1 MMNKTKVKT
10 TKTVYPQIYDYIL
23 PNLSEK
29 DGWQKI
35 GYTERENVDTRI
47 LEQVKTA
54 AVDYSKEYQKRWVK
68 TARFEGEFENDDEGW
83 FDDKK
88 FHHFLKQHTIP
99 NGEQGKE
106 WFYFN
111 GTPEVAEQL
120 FDQFVKKDFS
130 GVQIS
135 NQGTDY
141 QLRTEQ
147 QDAVNQSLEYFQN
160 HENGEFLWNAKPRFG
175 KTLSTYDL
183 ARKLDAQMVLI
194 VTNRPAIANSWY
206 DDFEK
211 FIAWQTDYKFVSES
225 DSLKNRPTLSRSEW
239 INTFGVDENAKLIEF
254 ISLQDLKGSRYF
266 GGAYDKLK
274 EVADLEWDLL
284 VIDEAHEGV
293 DTFKTDIAFEHIK
306 RKNTLHLTGT
316 PFKALAAGKF
326 SSDAIYNWSY
336 EDEQNAKAVWEVAN
350 EENSPYHNL
359 PTLNLFTYQLSQMI
373 TDKINQGASLS
384 DSDNVDYTFDLNEF
398 FKTKDNGVFE
408 YEADVK
414 KFLDSLT
421 KYEKFPFSTPELRN
435 EIKHSFWLLNRVASA
450 KALEKL
456 LKAHPVFE
464 NYEIILA
471 AGNGKTTEEEAE
483 NASAV
488 GKSFDRVKEAI
499 KNHDKTITLSVGQL
513 TTGVTIPEWTAVFM
527 LSNLSSPALYMQAAF
542 RAQNPWTF
550 TDKNGTRKQK
560 ENAYI
565 FDFAPERTLIIFDEF
580 ANNLSSKA
588 VSTTEART
596 ENIKKLLNF
605 FPVIGEDSEGKMM
618 ELDAT
623 QILTIP
629 KALKAKE
636 VVRRGFMSNLLFANI
651 SGIFAYS
658 EAYKEILDRLPVEKQ
673 GKLDKPS
680 TMPNVPAI
688 DIDNKGQAIAQEDIV
703 ISKTD
708 AIFGDKV
715 FSLETPDIE
724 AILENTATPE
734 EELKQAAV
742 AAIVPNLD
750 KVAAHF
756 DKKLTKNQIE
766 AYQKQTENRIDEVVK
781 KEKAELEITKAHIE
795 TEKTQAIEQLKQEIQ
810 TPETLEIKAADL
822 EQTYTAKVEAAQ
834 STFVEKVAEKT
845 QEAVNAQAKSIV
857 REQEQKQEQKK
868 VNTAMEDV
876 RSRLRGF
883 ARTIPSFIMAYGDRK
898 LTLSNFDEYT
908 PDEVF
913 AELTGITEEQ
923 FCQLRDGMTI
933 TDEEGTIH
941 EVPGLFDAPTFDTS
955 VQEFLDKKEKLADYF
970 DERKSEDIFDYIPP
984 QKTNQIFTPK
994 SVVKM
999 MVDLLEKENPDIFK
1013 NPETTFIDLY
1023 AKSGLYVTEVVK
1035 KLKQGLKEVL
1045 PDESVRIKHILE
1057 HQVYAVAPTNIIY
1070 NIAKNFVFS
1079 GLPEV
1084 SSDNIK
1090 ECDLAPIAQAGQV
1103 KAKLAELYGEEM
1115 KFDVVIGNP
1124 PYQEESVGD
1133 STQAPPIYHKFMD
1146 EAYKVADKVEL
1157 ITPARFLFNA
1167 GATPKPWNEKML
1179 NDEHLKVLFYEQDAE
1194 KIFPNTIITGGIAV
1208 TYRDSTKKF
1217 GSIEVFTNFEKL
1229 NTIIKKVESK
1239 NETSF
1244 STIFYGQNAYQFL
1257 PIFHEENPNA
1267 KDVMSKGH
1275 EKDVITN
1282 AFDTLGFAF
1291 YDKKPNDDD
1300 YIQISGRQNNKR
1312 VNKFIKAKYIKA
1324 HENLDKW
1331 KVFVPKANGASGML
1345 SADDSARIIST
1356 PLVGEPY
1363 CGHTQTYISVGKFD
1377 TQIEAENCMKYIKSK
1392 FARLMLGVLKV
1403 TQDNPAPKWKFVP
1416 LQDFT
1421 TGTKERETDYSN
1433 PKQIIDWTKSIPEID
1448 QQLYAKYGLTQDEID
1463 FIEERVKAM
1472 E

>member
-1 MMNKTKVKT
+1 MNKTEVKT

-68 TARFEGEFENDDEGW
+68 TARFEGDFENDDEGW

-88 FHHFLKQHTIP
+88 FHRFLKQHTIP

-141 QLRTEQ
+141 QLRIEQ

-239 INTFGVDENAKLIEF
+239 INTFGVDDNAKLIEF

-373 TDKINQGASLS
+373 TDKIKQGAALS

-588 VSTTEART
+588 VSATEART

-605 FPVIGEDSEGKMM
+605 FPVIGEDSEGKMV
-618 ELDAT
+618 ELDAA
-623 QILTIP
+623 QVLTIP
-629 KALKAKE
+629 KVLKTQE

-658 EAYKEILDRLPVEKQ
+658 DAYKEILDRLPVEKQ

-688 DIDNKGQAIAQEDIV
+688 DIDNKGQAIAQEEIV

-781 KEKAELEITKAHIE
+781 KEKAELEIIKAHIE
-795 TEKTQAIEQLKQEIQ
+795 TEKTQAIEQLKQENQ
-810 TPETLEIKAADL
+810 TPETLEIEAAEL
-822 EQTYTAKVEAAQ
+822 EQTYTEKVEAAQ

-923 FCQLRDGMTI
+923 FRQLRDGMTI
-933 TDEEGTIH
+933 TDEDGTVH

-970 DERKSEDIFDYIPP
+970 DESKSEDIFDYIPP

-994 SVVKM
+994 RVVKM

-1013 NPETTFIDLY
+1013 NPETKFIDLY
-1023 AKSGLYVTEVVK
+1023 AKSGLYVTELVK
-1035 KLKQGLKEVL
+1035 KLKQGLKEQL
-1045 PDESVRIKHILE
+1045 PDESIRIKHILE

-1090 ECDLAPIAQAGQV
+1090 ECDLASHAQAGQV

-1124 PYQEESVGD
+1124 PYQEENLNRNRD
-1133 STQAPPIYHKFMD
+1133 DAIYHTFMD
-1146 EAYKVADKVEL
+1146 EAYKIADIVEF
-1157 ITPARFLFNA
+1157 ITPARFLFNV
-1167 GATPKPWNEKML
+1167 GSTPSVWNNKML
-1179 NDEHLKVLFYEQDAE
+1179 NDEHLSVVYFEHDA
-1194 KIFPNTIITGGIAV
+1194 KNIFPNTEIIGPVAV
-1208 TYRDSTKKF
+1208 TYRNALKNVGKIGT
-1217 GSIEVFTNFEKL
+1217 FTPFVEL
-1229 NTIIKKVESK
+1229 NSIIKKVNHISNGESINSLMYVQNKFELKELFADFPEYKEKLGSSGKERRLTSSIFEVLPEIFYSESQDK
-1239 NETSF
+1239 NELS
-1244 STIFYGQNAYQFL
+1244 IYGRL
-1257 PIFHEENPNA
+1257 
-1267 KDVMSKGH
+1267 D
-1275 EKDVITN
+1275 
-1282 AFDTLGFAF
+1282 
-1291 YDKKPNDDD
+1291 
-1300 YIQISGRQNNKR
+1300 NKR
-1312 VNKFIKAKYIKA
+1312 TYKFINKKYLEK
-1324 HENLDKW
+1324 HENEEFF
-1331 KVFVPKANGASGML
+1331 KVFVPAANGASGTL
-1345 SADDSARIIST
+1345 GEHDSARIIST
-1356 PLVGEPY
+1356 PVLGKPNT
-1363 CGHTQTYISVGKFD
+1363 GHTQTFISIGKFS
-1377 TQIEAENCMKYIKSK
+1377 TEFEAQALLKYVKSK
-1392 FARLMLGVLKV
+1392 FGRAMLGSLKV
-1403 TQDNPAPKWKFVP
+1403 TQNNKTKETWSNVP
-1416 LQDFT
+1416 FQDFT
-1421 TGTKERETDYSN
+1421 PNSD
-1433 PKQIIDWTKSIPEID
+1433 IDWTKSIPEID
-1448 QQLYAKYGLTQDEID
+1448 QQLYAKYGLSQDEID
-1463 FIEERVKAM
+1463 FIEEKVKAM

>member
-1 MMNKTKVKT
+1 MNKTEVKT

-160 HENGEFLWNAKPRFG
+160 HKNGEFLWNAKPRFG

-211 FIAWQTDYKFVSES
+211 FISWQTNYKFVSES
-225 DSLKNRPTLSRSEW
+225 DSLKNRPTLSRSDW
-239 INTFGVDENAKLIEF
+239 INNFGVDENAKLIEF

-373 TDKINQGASLS
+373 TDKINQGAALS

-398 FKTKDNGVFE
+398 FKTKDNGAFE

-421 KYEKFPFSTPELRN
+421 KHEKFPFSTPELRN

-588 VSTTEART
+588 VSTTGART

-605 FPVIGEDSEGKMM
+605 FPVIGEDSEGKMV
-618 ELDAT
+618 ELDAA
-623 QILTIP
+623 QVLTIP
-629 KALKAKE
+629 KALKAQE

-658 EAYKEILDRLPVEKQ
+658 DAYKEILDRLPVEKQ

-680 TMPNVPAI
+680 TMPNLPAI
-688 DIDNKGQAIAQEDIV
+688 DIDNKGQVIAQEDIV

-781 KEKAELEITKAHIE
+781 KEKAELEIVKAHIE
-795 TEKTQAIEQLKQEIQ
+795 TEKTQAIVQLKQEIL
-810 TPETLEIKAADL
+810 TPETLEIEVAEL
-822 EQTYTAKVEAAQ
+822 GQSYTARVEAAQ
-834 STFVEKVAEKT
+834 SIFVEKVAEKT

-868 VNTAMEDV
+868 VNIAMEDV

-933 TDEEGTIH
+933 TDKEGTVH

-955 VQEFLDKKEKLADYF
+955 VQEFLDKKEKLSDYF
-970 DERKSEDIFDYIPP
+970 DESKLEDIFDYIPP

-994 SVVKM
+994 RVVKM

-1013 NPETTFIDLY
+1013 NPETKFIDLY
-1023 AKSGLYVTEVVK
+1023 AKSGLYATELVK
-1035 KLKQGLKEVL
+1035 KLNQGLKEEF

-1057 HQVYAVAPTNIIY
+1057 NQVYAVAPTNIIY
-1070 NIAKNFVFS
+1070 NISKNFVFNDFT
-1079 GLPEV
+1079 EV
-1084 SSDNIK
+1084 SNDNIK
-1090 ECDLAPIAQAGQV
+1090 EYDLAPIAQSGQV
-1103 KAKLAELYGEEM
+1103 KEKLAELYGEEM

-1124 PYQEESVGD
+1124 PYQQSGEARDE
-1133 STQAPPIYHKFMD
+1133 PIYHLFMS
-1146 EAYKVADKVEL
+1146 EAYKVADKVSL

-1167 GATPKPWNEKML
+1167 GQTPKSWNEQML
-1179 NDEHLKVLFYEQDAE
+1179 NDEHLRVEYFTQKSSEV
-1194 KIFPNTIITGGIAV
+1194 FPNTDIKGGIAI
-1208 TYRDSTKKF
+1208 TYRDQNKNF
-1217 GSIEVFTNFEKL
+1217 GAIEVFTHFEELNSLVRKVTEKDFLPFSDLVYSQGIYRFSDKFFSDFPEADEMQGKGTKTKIVSKSFSNMDFAFFDEKQNGQDIKLLGLIGGKRKFRWISKQYLSTPENFEK
-1229 NTIIKKVESK
+1229 
-1239 NETSF
+1239 
-1244 STIFYGQNAYQFL
+1244 Y
-1257 PIFHEENPNA
+1257 
-1267 KDVMSKGH
+1267 
-1275 EKDVITN
+1275 
-1282 AFDTLGFAF
+1282 
-1291 YDKKPNDDD
+1291 
-1300 YIQISGRQNNKR
+1300 
-1312 VNKFIKAKYIKA
+1312 
-1324 HENLDKW
+1324 
-1331 KVFVPKANGASGML
+1331 KVFVPEANGSGAIGEVL
-1345 SADDSARIIST
+1345 ST
-1356 PLVGEPY
+1356 PLIGEPLIGEPLI
-1363 CGHTQTYISVGKFD
+1363 GHTD
-1377 TQIEAENCMKYIKSK
+1377 TFLSIGSFETEFEAKALLNYVKTK
-1392 FARLMLGVLKV
+1392 FARVMLGVLKI
-1403 TQDNPAPKWKFVP
+1403 TQHNSRGTWKKVP

-1421 TGTKERETDYSN
+1421 PNSD
-1433 PKQIIDWTKSIPEID
+1433 IDWTKSIPEID
-1448 QQLYAKYGLTQDEID
+1448 KQLYAKYGLSQDEID
-1463 FIEERVKAM
+1463 FIEEKVKAM